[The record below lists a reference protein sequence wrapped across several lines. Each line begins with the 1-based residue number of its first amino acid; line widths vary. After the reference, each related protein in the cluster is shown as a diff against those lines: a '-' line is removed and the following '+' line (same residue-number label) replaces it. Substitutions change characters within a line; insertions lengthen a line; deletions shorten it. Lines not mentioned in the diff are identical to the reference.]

1 MSRRPRVLLCC
12 EHYAPSVGGVQE
24 VMRQIAERLA
34 ADGVEVTVATSPHPQ
49 RAPDAVRNGVRVV
62 SFAVKGNWAKG
73 MTGQI
78 EEYRLFLRHGNFDA
92 LLIKAAQQWT
102 FDAALEVIS
111 ELSCRKL
118 FIPCG
123 FSGLHDPIYT
133 TYFQQMPTWL
143 GRFDG
148 LIFYANEYQ
157 DIAFARVHGLNSLHL
172 IPNGVDE
179 REFLDPDDHG
189 IRQRLGI
196 NPKHDLIL
204 SVGSKLAGKG
214 HWEVISAFGKAHLH
228 RPATLVINA
237 NSPGSRWTDQTKRH
251 LKHALTGRC
260 PLSWLAWWHGRRPL
274 QRRVLIV
281 DLTRE
286 DLVNLYK
293 AADLFVLASHVEY
306 SPLVL
311 FEAAAAGTAFLASS
325 AGNSAEIADWTGGG
339 KVMPREQ
346 AATAEVSVG
355 ALTVALEAM
364 MEDPDQLKEVGCK
377 ARAHIW
383 SKGFTWDQIVQQY
396 KRLILVPEAL
406 EPERQRV
413 AP

>member
-12 EHYAPSVGGVQE
+12 EHYPPSVGGVQE

-34 ADGVEVTVATSPHPQ
+34 AEGVEVTVATSPHPQ

-62 SFAVKGNWAKG
+62 SFAVTGNWAKG

-78 EEYRLFLRHGNFDA
+78 EEYRSFLRHGSFDA

-102 FDAALEVIS
+102 FDAAVDVIPG
-111 ELSCRKL
+111 LACRKL

-123 FSGLHDPIYT
+123 FSGLQDPLYS
-133 TYFQQMPTWL
+133 TYFRQMPEWL
-143 GRFDG
+143 RRFDG
-148 LIFYANEYQ
+148 LIFYANDYQ
-157 DIAFARVHGLNSLHL
+157 DIAFARAHGLKPLHL

-179 REFLDPDDHG
+179 REFLAPDDHG

-196 NPKHDLIL
+196 DPKHDLIL
-204 SVGSKLAGKG
+204 SVGSQLAGKG
-214 HWEVISAFGKAHLH
+214 HWELVRAFGKARLQ

-237 NSPGSRWTDQTKRH
+237 NSPGSRWTALMKRH
-251 LKHALTGRC
+251 LKHALTGRF

-281 DLTRE
+281 DLPRE

-339 KVMPREQ
+339 KVMPRER
-346 AATAEVSVG
+346 ATSAEVSVG
-355 ALTVALEAM
+355 ALAAAMEAM
-364 MEDPDQLKEVGCK
+364 MRDPDRLKQMGCT

-383 SKGFTWDQIVQQY
+383 SRGFTWDQIVQQY
-396 KRLILVPEAL
+396 KRLLLAPEELVP
-406 EPERQRV
+406 
-413 AP
+413 